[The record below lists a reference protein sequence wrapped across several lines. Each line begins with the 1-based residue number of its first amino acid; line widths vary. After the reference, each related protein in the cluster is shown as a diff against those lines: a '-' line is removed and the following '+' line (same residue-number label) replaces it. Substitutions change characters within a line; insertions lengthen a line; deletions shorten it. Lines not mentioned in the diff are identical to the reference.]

1 MYKKVIKNIKAW
13 FKRAFT
19 TRPLAVVKITTVML
33 TAVTMLFNNPV
44 LITEV
49 SASEITG
56 TPTPT
61 AATEPKPTDA
71 SVTAPAE
78 TLPDIEIYIDVP
90 DGYFSDRATVTF
102 RLTTK
107 DGSMPQIESVK
118 AKVGKDGKYQDVTTV
133 MRLDITED
141 CTVHVMATDT
151 GGRTYE
157 RSRKVSCFDKVK
169 PTLNASVSE
178 GILEIT
184 AKDEGSGVKSIIV
197 NGYEYTDLKD
207 GKLKIR
213 LTQFDGGYEK
223 FNIQATDIAGNKSDN
238 YSVKNPYHKNKDSNT
253 ENDPASELPETVTPT
268 ELGDSTA
275 DVNEHVKTDEDGIVE
290 EYLKDKYSYPE
301 YDDEVSLIGREFY
314 TISTHDGKVFYLLID
329 RTSGKEV
336 VRFLTDITENDLLH
350 VVKTSSQSLPRNSAA
365 KDSSITIK
373 EAAIPDKS
381 RENGEDSEDGY
392 TETKALTDEEKKK
405 MEDEQKPTEAPKP
418 EEQNFIKKNMSYIIM
433 IVAAVI
439 FIAAGY
445 YFKVVKKRREVD
457 LDEIDESDDEGSEKD
472 SEDDYLGS
480 DDNESDE
487 K

>member
-1 MYKKVIKNIKAW
+1 MLCKKEKYN
-13 FKRAFT
+13 KRF
-19 TRPLAVVKITTVML
+19 
-33 TAVTMLFNNPV
+33 
-44 LITEV
+44 LITRTIIAILISVFMTLNMASFNVTV
-49 SASEITG
+49 SAAETASPVPSE
-56 TPTPT
+56 P
-61 AATEPKPTDA
+61 ESNPKPTDTPI
-71 SVTAPAE
+71 STPAG

-90 DGYFSDRATVTF
+90 EGYFSDRATVTF

-107 DGSMPQIESVK
+107 DGSMPQIQSVK
-118 AKVGKDGKYQDVTTV
+118 ARAGKDDKYQDVTTV
-133 MRLDITED
+133 MRFEITED
-141 CTVHVMATDT
+141 CTVHVVATDT
-151 GGRTYE
+151 SGRTYE
-157 RSRKVSCFDKVK
+157 RSRKISCFDKVK

-207 GKLKIR
+207 GKLTIR

-223 FNIQATDIAGNKSDN
+223 FTIQATDIAGNKSDN

-253 ENDPASELPETVTPT
+253 ENDPATELPETVTPT

-275 DVNEHVKTDEDGIVE
+275 DVTGHVKTDKEGIIE
-290 EYLKDKYSYPE
+290 SFLDDEYSRPA
-301 YDDEVSLIGREFY
+301 YDDETDLIGREFY
-314 TISTHDGKVFYLLID
+314 TITTHDGKSFYLLID

-350 VVKTSSQSLPRNSAA
+350 VVKTGSQSLPRNSAA

-381 RENGEDSEDGY
+381 RETGDDTEDGY
-392 TETKALTDEEKKK
+392 SDTRTLTNEEKQK
-405 MEDEQKPTEAPKP
+405 MEDEQKPTEAPKQQ
-418 EEQNFIKKNMSYIIM
+418 EESFIKKNMSYIIM
-433 IVAAVI
+433 IIAAVI

-457 LDEIDESDDEGSEKD
+457 LDEVEESDDDTSEKD

-480 DDNESDE
+480 DDDKSDE
-487 K
+487 A

>member
-1 MYKKVIKNIKAW
+1 MPW
-13 FKRAFT
+13 
-19 TRPLAVVKITTVML
+19 
-33 TAVTMLFNNPV
+33 
-44 LITEV
+44 
-49 SASEITG
+49 S
-56 TPTPT
+56 
-61 AATEPKPTDA
+61 TDA
-71 SVTAPAE
+71 SVTVPAE

-141 CTVHVMATDT
+141 CTVHVVATDT

-207 GKLKIR
+207 GKLTIR

-238 YSVKNPYHKNKDSNT
+238 YSVKNPYHKNKDLNT

-275 DVNEHVKTDEDGIVE
+275 DVTEHVKTDEDGIVE
-290 EYLKDKYSYPE
+290 
-301 YDDEVSLIGREFY
+301 
-314 TISTHDGKVFYLLID
+314 D
-329 RTSGKEV
+329 RKSV
-336 VRFLTDITENDLLH
+336 V
-350 VVKTSSQSLPRNSAA
+350 
-365 KDSSITIK
+365 
-373 EAAIPDKS
+373 
-381 RENGEDSEDGY
+381 
-392 TETKALTDEEKKK
+392 
-405 MEDEQKPTEAPKP
+405 
-418 EEQNFIKKNMSYIIM
+418 
-433 IVAAVI
+433 
-439 FIAAGY
+439 
-445 YFKVVKKRREVD
+445 
-457 LDEIDESDDEGSEKD
+457 
-472 SEDDYLGS
+472 
-480 DDNESDE
+480 
-487 K
+487 